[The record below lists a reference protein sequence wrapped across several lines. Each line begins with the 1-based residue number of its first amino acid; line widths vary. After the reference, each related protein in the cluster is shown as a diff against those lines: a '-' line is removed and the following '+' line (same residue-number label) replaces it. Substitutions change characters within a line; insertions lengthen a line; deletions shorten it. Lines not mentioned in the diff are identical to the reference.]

1 MKKNNDV
8 LEINIDNA
16 KVIFDDIVRY
26 YCDEHGIEE
35 NDIPPAMWND
45 IIDEIHE
52 KVFLNNPHMLKDV
65 PNISNTYNPDKV
77 IYIYNLYRRL
87 CNSHCQEVTLKGF
100 TDLTGIDKQSI
111 YNWKDK
117 VNNNI
122 YNNSDMDNSN
132 SISDSKRLSTFAFDL
147 HEKIMS
153 DNEQSLEA
161 MLHDKR
167 YNPMKV
173 LPSLNKKHGWNL
185 PGVSKEQTKNS
196 GLSAATL
203 PQLGTDNL
211 QTIQTIESDI
221 KLIE

>member
-1 MKKNNDV
+1 MEKYNDA
-8 LEINIDNA
+8 LEVNIDNA
-16 KVIFDDIVRY
+16 KVIFDDIVKY

-52 KVFLNNPHMLKDV
+52 KVFLNNPQMLKDT
-65 PNISNTYNPDKV
+65 PNTLNAYNPDKV

-122 YNNSDMDNSN
+122 YNANSDNN
-132 SISDSKRLSTFAFDL
+132 GECNNKRVSTFSFDL

-185 PGVSKEQTKNS
+185 PGVSKEQAKNN

-203 PQLGTDNL
+203 PQLGADNL
-211 QTIQTIESDI
+211 QTISTITDNSTV
-221 KLIE
+221 IE